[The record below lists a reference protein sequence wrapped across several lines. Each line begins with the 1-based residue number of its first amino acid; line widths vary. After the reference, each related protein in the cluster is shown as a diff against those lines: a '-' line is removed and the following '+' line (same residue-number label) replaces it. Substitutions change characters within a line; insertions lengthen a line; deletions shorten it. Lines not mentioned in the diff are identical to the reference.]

1 MTKREAGDLTFPFI
15 PSRRRLPLR
24 GGLSSAFGAP
34 LLQGATPLACKSAT
48 PKRHSLPDGKVNEMR
63 IPLSSY
69 RHFERSEKSS
79 LQRSNGER
87 QMRSSR
93 STHAILSLPHK
104 YRVPLRRERSL
115 GYARDDDT
123 RERAISHGFSSD
135 HVEGCPCGAVY
146 PPPSARPFFK
156 GLHKNHV
163 KKRNAQA
170 LLTSRW
176 ESQRIENT
184 ASPHQ
189 SLPPRG
195 EGTPKWRIGH
205 SRYESEREK
214 CVSNRRKMTIPLS
227 PISSFRAKREIFL
240 AQRSNGK
247 CEMRS
252 ST

>member
-1 MTKREAGDLTFPFI
+1 MIPKAFFFKEMGAFCRKSGESQKREC
-15 PSRRRLPLR
+15 PSPYHCPP
-24 GGLSSAFGAP
+24 AP
-34 LLQGATPLACKSAT
+34 
-48 PKRHSLPDGKVNEMR
+48 
-63 IPLSSY
+63 

-79 LQRSNGER
+79 LHNSQAEKR

-104 YRVPLRRERSL
+104 YRVPQGRKRSL

-123 RERAISHGFSSD
+123 RERAISHSLSFL

-184 ASPHQ
+184 ASPV
-189 SLPPRG
+189 L
-195 EGTPKWRIGH
+195 
-205 SRYESEREK
+205 
-214 CVSNRRKMTIPLS
+214 
-227 PISSFRAKREIFL
+227 SFRAKREIFFVRGK
-240 AQRSNGK
+240 AKDVGQRKAGNTVLPANRKNGVSCK
-247 CEMRS
+247 LIHA
-252 ST
+252 